1 MQDFWNK
8 VLPGSVKTDHGKF
21 NSADLLIIILN
32 ILLFGYTAYRS
43 FRFLQSTFAGNDT
56 TGEFTVAAI
65 IALVGLDV
73 AAVAWSLVWMFGSTT
88 KWQDLVALVM
98 FIVSLV
104 GMVLTSMTDT
114 LAGESNV
121 PPALKFSAYY
131 GVPAIILLNVAAGIM
146 YHMISPQVSLGRK
159 ERRMKADTRET
170 QMLGELAQ
178 QDTAMKLEIAEK
190 QARQNDELIARQ
202 QRLAEQKIKLDA
214 IKLGIKRAMSDD
226 ETLKTRG
233 AAVEQE
239 IKANVAPPPI
249 TPPQL
254 AYNADAPILPVQDNS
269 DFDSWYM
276 SQNAQRQKL
285 APLYQ
290 RANDLRARA
299 GADGF
304 ILESVIDDT
313 IADEETRMRDL
324 ITRLEAEYKKLYSR
338 SQAPKS

>member
-1 MQDFWNK
+1 MNDFWNK
-8 VLPGSVKTDHGKF
+8 ILPGSVKTDHGKF
-21 NSADLLIIILN
+21 NGTDLLIVVVTVI
-32 ILLFGYTAYRS
+32 LFGFTCFRTY
-43 FRFLQSTFAGNDT
+43 RFLEATFSGVDT
-56 TGEFTVAAI
+56 TGLFTIMSIVG
-65 IALVGLDV
+65 LVGLDV
-73 AAVAWSLVWMFGSTT
+73 AVIVWAVVWMFGSTST
-88 KWQDLVALVM
+88 WQDMVALVM
-98 FIVSLV
+98 FVVSII

-114 LAGESNV
+114 LRGENTV
-121 PPALKFSAYY
+121 PDVLLVSAFY
-131 GVPAIILLNVAAGIM
+131 GVPAILLLNVVAFIG
-146 YHMISPQVSLGRK
+146 YHMISPQVALKRK
-159 ERRMKADTRET
+159 ERRMKADSLET
-170 QMLGELAQ
+170 QRLGELAQ